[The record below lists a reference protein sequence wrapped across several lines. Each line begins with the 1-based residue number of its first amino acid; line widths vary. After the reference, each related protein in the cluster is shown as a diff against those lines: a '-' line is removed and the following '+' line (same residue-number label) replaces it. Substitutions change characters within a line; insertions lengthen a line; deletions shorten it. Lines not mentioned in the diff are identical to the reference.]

1 MRNNIVLCGFMGCGK
16 STVGRLLS
24 DKLGMRLIDTDS
36 YIEKKENM
44 TISRIF
50 EEKGE
55 EYFRNAEFEV
65 CRELSTVSGRIISTG
80 GGTLLKEDNVR
91 ELKKGGIVFFLNVS
105 PDTVL
110 ARLKCDTTRPLL
122 QRPDKEAA
130 VNELL
135 SKRMPLYRKAADYTV
150 NAEETPRKICAEIIK
165 IYRGGRHD

>member
-24 DKLGMRLIDTDS
+24 DKLSMRLIDTDS
-36 YIEKKENM
+36 YIVKKEKM

-55 EYFRNAEFEV
+55 KYFRNAELEV
-65 CRELSTVSGRIISTG
+65 CRELSMVSNRIISTG

-110 ARLKCDTTRPLL
+110 ARLKYDTTRPLL

-135 SKRMPLYRKAADYTV
+135 GKRMPLYQKAADYTV
-150 NAEETPRKICAEIIK
+150 NAEKTPHQICAEIIK